1 MSSIGVSVGPHFS
14 TDPISH
20 VLLTGIH
27 YPPTFTILTP
37 ANMTSLLLFNFLLI
51 AQKYNR

>member
-1 MSSIGVSVGPHFS
+1 MSSISVSVGPHFS

-27 YPPTFTILTP
+27 YPPRTC
-37 ANMTSLLLFNFLLI
+37 
-51 AQKYNR
+51 KYDVIVIFHFY